1 MVLNTSQIIL
11 LAHRRTT
18 LRRTTPQRCD
28 ERSPTRS
35 RDFIWDDEG
44 NPVAMIEAGAI
55 TYLHADHLGTPR
67 RGTDAAGTVTWAWD
81 GEAFGA
87 SAPSIAAV
95 DVPLRF
101 PGQILDADTGLVFNG
116 WRTYVPAWGRYL
128 ESDPVGVAG
137 GVNTFQYA
145 LGTPLSNVDPVGLMS
160 CSQNWFQN
168 MADNYLETQTT
179 VDSYVDSLFGSTPD
193 WVTSASTP
201 FSVSFGGLTAA
212 SIGGRTILQTI
223 VKFAKESLPVQ
234 SSHGPIRQVRTVG
247 LLQNAAR
254 TTLIQGAA
262 ITGAWSSGVLLGSSI
277 SSTLYSLN
285 CTCEK

>member
-116 WRTYVPAWGRYL
+116 WRTYVPQWGRYL
-128 ESDPVGVAG
+128 ESDPIGLAG
-137 GVNTFQYA
+137 GINTYA
-145 LGTPLSNVDPVGLMS
+145 YADGSPTTKTDPLGLATFICKRPLGGKPGSWAPPLLNHTYVCVGGGPGNMS
-160 CSQNWFQN
+160 C
-168 MADNYLETQTT
+168 
-179 VDSYVDSLFGSTPD
+179 GST
-193 WVTSASTP
+193 TASTDGIWP
-201 FSVSFGGLTAA
+201 N
-212 SIGGRTILQTI
+212 
-223 VKFAKESLPVQ
+223 VKE
-234 SSHGPIRQVRTVG
+234 G
-247 LLQNAAR
+247 
-254 TTLIQGAA
+254 
-262 ITGAWSSGVLLGSSI
+262 SSGVPTTSDKDYYHPDACEKRWDEDSCIETCIANKLKKPTRPWYAVGPLGDDCQEYTSDVVQ
-277 SSTLYSLN
+277 
-285 CTCEK
+285 TCERSCARR